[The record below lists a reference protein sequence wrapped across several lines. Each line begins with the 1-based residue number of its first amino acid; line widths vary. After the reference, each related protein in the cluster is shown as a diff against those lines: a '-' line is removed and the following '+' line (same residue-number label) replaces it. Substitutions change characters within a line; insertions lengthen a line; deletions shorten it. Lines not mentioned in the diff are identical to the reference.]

1 MRAIVIT
8 RPGGP
13 EVLEQQNRP
22 MPEPGVGQVRV
33 RVHTSALNRADLMQ
47 RQGTYPPPP
56 GAPPDIPGMEYAGE
70 VDALGPGTTLWRVGD
85 RVMGIVPGGAHA
97 EYLVTHEREA
107 LPIPANLTWEDAAA
121 IPEVFLTAYDALF
134 NRLHVRLGERVLVH
148 AVGSGVGTATL
159 QLARIAGA
167 SVVGTSRSAA
177 KLAKARELG
186 LDHAIDASQSD
197 WVAKVEASV
206 GTNAIQTVV
215 DLVGGGG
222 YLRANL
228 RLLAWRGRLVI
239 VGLTAGRSEELDMG
253 VVLGKR
259 LSIVG
264 TVLRTRPIEE
274 KIALAREFAE
284 RVIPLFESGRLKP
297 VVERVI
303 SFSDIRTAH
312 ELLESNA
319 TFGKVV
325 LRWD

>member
-13 EVLEQQNRP
+13 EVLEQQDRP
-22 MPEPGVGQVRV
+22 MPEPGVGQIRV

-47 RQGTYPPPP
+47 RQGTYPAPP

-70 VDALGPGTTLWRVGD
+70 VHALGPGTMLWRVGD
-85 RVMGIVPGGAHA
+85 RVMGIVAGGAHA

-186 LDHAIDASQSD
+186 LEHAIDASQSD

-215 DLVGGGG
+215 DLVGGG

-303 SFSDIRTAH
+303 SFSDIRAAH
-312 ELLESNA
+312 ELLESNS

>member
-13 EVLEQQNRP
+13 EVLEQQDRP
-22 MPEPGVGQVRV
+22 RPEPGVGQVRV
-33 RVHTSALNRADLMQ
+33 RVRASALNRADLMQ
-47 RQGTYPPPP
+47 RQGSYPAPP

-70 VDALGPGTTLWRVGD
+70 VDALGARTALWRVGD
-85 RVMGIVPGGAHA
+85 RVMGIVAGGAHA
-97 EYLVTHEREA
+97 EYVVAHEREM

-134 NRLHVRLGERVLVH
+134 NRLDVRLGERVLVH

-159 QLARIAGA
+159 QLARVIGA
-167 SVVGTSRSAA
+167 SVVGTSRSAT
-177 KLAKARELG
+177 KLAKACELG
-186 LDHAIDASQSD
+186 LEHAIDASQSD
-197 WVAKVEASV
+197 WVAKIEASV
-206 GTNAIQTVV
+206 GTNAIQAVV
-215 DLVGGGG
+215 DLVGGS

-239 VGLTAGRSEELDMG
+239 VGLTAGRTEELDMG

-264 TVLRTRPIEE
+264 TMLRTRPIEE

-284 RVIPLFESGRLKP
+284 RAIPLFESGRLKP
-297 VVERVI
+297 IIERVF
-303 SFSDIRTAH
+303 SFSDIRAAH
-312 ELLESNA
+312 ELLESNS

>member
-13 EVLEQQNRP
+13 EVLEQQDRP
-22 MPEPGVGQVRV
+22 EPEPGVGQVRV
-33 RVHTSALNRADLMQ
+33 RVRASALNRADLMQ
-47 RQGTYPPPP
+47 RQGSYPPPP

-70 VDALGPGTTLWRVGD
+70 VDALGAGTALWRVGD
-85 RVMGIVPGGAHA
+85 RVMGIIAGGAHA
-97 EYLVTHEREA
+97 EYVVAHEREM

-121 IPEVFLTAYDALF
+121 IPEAFLTAYDALF
-134 NRLHVRLGERVLVH
+134 NRLDVRLGERVLVH

-159 QLARIAGA
+159 QLARVIGA

-177 KLAKARELG
+177 KLARACELG
-186 LDHAIDASQSD
+186 LEHAIDASQSD

-206 GTNAIQTVV
+206 GTNAIQAVV
-215 DLVGGGG
+215 DLVGGS

-239 VGLTAGRSEELDMG
+239 VGLIAGRTDELDMG

-284 RVIPLFESGRLKP
+284 RAIPLFESGRLKP

-303 SFSDIRTAH
+303 SFGGIRAAH
-312 ELLESNA
+312 ELLGSNTA
-319 TFGKVV
+319 FGKVV